1 MRFSLSAY
9 VLALVLAGGAVAHAG
24 DIVEPRLRIAEGD
37 AAGPQVA
44 LTLDACS
51 GQTDRRIL
59 AMLVEN
65 RIPATIFIT
74 GRWTKHN
81 AEALAIMKAHP
92 DLFELENH
100 GLNHVPAID
109 SQPTMYGIRTAGSP
123 QAIRAEVEGGVESLR
138 SAAGVTPR
146 WYRDATARY
155 SLGAVGQIEKMGYKI
170 AGYSLN
176 ADQGATLLA
185 PMVEKRIA
193 NARDGDVIIAH
204 INQPTRSAGEGV
216 VKGIL
221 ALKAKGMR
229 FVRLDDV
236 QSSQTLDPVPVQKPA
251 KTRHVATAVQ
261 PQSRTRY

>member
-1 MRFSLSAY
+1 M
-9 VLALVLAGGAVAHAG
+9 
-24 DIVEPRLRIAEGD
+24 VEPGLRIADGG

-44 LTLDACS
+44 LTLDACM

-59 AMLVEN
+59 DVLIEN

-81 AEALAIMKAHP
+81 AEALSVMKAHP

-109 SQPTMYGIRTAGSP
+109 SLPTMYGIRTAGSP
-123 QAIRAEVEGGVESLR
+123 QAIRAEVEGGVDSLR
-138 SAAGVTPR
+138 VAAGVTPH

-155 SLGAVGQIEKMGYKI
+155 SLDAVGQIEKMGYKI

-193 NARDGDVIIAH
+193 AARDGDVIIAH

-229 FVRLDDV
+229 FVRLNDV
-236 QSSQTLDPVPVQKPA
+236 QSSQTLDPVQMAKPA
-251 KTRHVATAVQ
+251 KPRHVATAAQ
-261 PQSRTRY
+261 PKPRTRY

>member
-1 MRFSLSAY
+1 M
-9 VLALVLAGGAVAHAG
+9 VLAGCAVSHAG
-24 DIVEPRLRIAEGD
+24 DIVEPRLHIAEGG

-59 AMLVEN
+59 DMLVEN
-65 RIPATIFIT
+65 RIPATIFVT
-74 GRWTKHN
+74 GRWTKRN

-155 SLGAVGQIEKMGYKI
+155 SLCAVGQVEKMGYRI

-236 QSSQTLDPVPVQKPA
+236 QSSQTLDPVPLQKPA
-251 KTRHVATAVQ
+251 KARHVATAVQ